1 MSRALNLFE
10 EAHVVNG
17 LPPIN
22 ATGGKASDIV
32 SMKNF
37 RGVNF
42 LWQIGVSAAAP
53 TKIFVYACDDAAG
66 TNPVAIAFK
75 IYKSETAL
83 GDIWG
88 AATDVTAAGYT
99 PSAND
104 NIMYGIFVDAQAL
117 ASSGKGWIYSQLT
130 NGTNS
135 VIASCA
141 IIMTGAGY
149 NGSNTG
155 RTAIA

>member
-1 MSRALNLFE
+1 MSRALNIFE
-10 EAHVVNG
+10 EAHVVGG

-32 SMKNF
+32 NMNGF
-37 RGVNF
+37 RGANI
-42 LWQIGVSAAAP
+42 LWQIGVSAAAA
-53 TKIFVYACDDAAG
+53 TKILVYACDNANGD
-66 TNPVAIAFK
+66 NPVAIPFK
-75 IYKSETAL
+75 LYKSETAL

-117 ASSGKGWIYSQLT
+117 ASSGKGWLYSQMT

-141 IIMTGAGY
+141 IILTGPRFAGAN
-149 NGSNTG
+149 NGL
-155 RTAIA
+155 TAIV

>member
-1 MSRALNLFE
+1 MSRALNIFE

-22 ATGGKASDIV
+22 ATGGKSSDIV
-32 SMKNF
+32 NMEGF
-37 RGVNF
+37 RGINF
-42 LWQIGVSAAAP
+42 TWQIGVSAAAP
-53 TKIFVYACDDAAG
+53 TKILVYACDDAAG

-135 VIASCA
+135 VIASCH
-141 IIMTGAGY
+141 ILMTGPRFAGA
-149 NGSNTG
+149 NIGL
-155 RTAIA
+155 TAIV